1 MSRVLKPLALS
12 LVLALAALPAR
23 AQPPVWVVRDADSTI
38 VIFGS
43 VHLLPPGLDWR
54 PAALDAALKEA
65 DDLWFELPIDGG
77 SSREAAQLAVAR
89 GILPPGET
97 LSSKLSRRGRARLT
111 EIAARLNLPMA
122 SLERMRPWLADLTL
136 GVAQLAAGGA
146 NGSDGVERTLSL
158 SAPATAQRRAFE
170 TPEQQIAFFADASDN
185 EQVKA
190 LEHSL
195 REMQDQPRTSGQ
207 MIDAWLAGD
216 LKALK
221 RRGLNPMRRNS
232 PGLYRRLVT
241 ERNARWTQ
249 MLTER
254 LAGSGET
261 VVVVGAAHL
270 IGKDGL
276 PAMLRA
282 RGIAVEGP

>member
-1 MSRVLKPLALS
+1 VSGVLKSLALS

-54 PAALDAALKEA
+54 PAALDAALKDA

-77 SSREAAQLAVAR
+77 ASREAAQLAVAR
-89 GILPPGET
+89 GILPLGET
-97 LSSKLSRRGRARLT
+97 LSSKLSRRGRARLKKT
-111 EIAARLNLPMA
+111 AARLNLPMA
-122 SLERMRPWLADLTL
+122 ALDRMRPWLADLTL
-136 GVAQLAAGGA
+136 GVAQLAKGGA

-170 TPEQQIAFFADASDN
+170 TPEQQIAMFADAPDK

-195 REMQDQPRTSGQ
+195 REMRNAPKTSGQ
-207 MIDAWLAGD
+207 MIDAWVAGD
-216 LKALK
+216 LKTLE
-221 RRGLNPMRRNS
+221 RRGLTPMRRNS

-249 MLTER
+249 MLAER

>member
-1 MSRVLKPLALS
+1 MLRPLILALG
-12 LVLALAALPAR
+12 LALTALPAS

-54 PAALDAALKEA
+54 PAALDAALKDA
-65 DDLWFELPIDGG
+65 DDLWFELPIDGTA
-77 SSREAAQLAVAR
+77 SRETAQLAVAR
-89 GILPPGET
+89 GVLPPGET
-97 LSSKLSRRGRARLT
+97 LSSRLSRKGRARLT
-111 EIAARLNLPMA
+111 AAAERLHVPMA
-122 SLERMRPWLADLTL
+122 ALERMRPWLADLTL
-136 GVAQLAAGGA
+136 GVAQLAGGGA
-146 NGSDGVERTLSL
+146 NGSDGVERTLSRA
-158 SAPATAQRRAFE
+158 APASAQRRAFE
-170 TPEQQIAFFADASDN
+170 TPEQQIAFFADVPDK
-185 EQVKA
+185 EQVAA

-195 REMQDQPRTSGQ
+195 REMQAEPRTYDKL
-207 MIDAWLAGD
+207 IEAWVVGD
-216 LKALK
+216 LKMLE
-221 RRGLNPMRRNS
+221 RRGLAPMRRAS
-232 PGLYRRLVT
+232 PRLYRRLVT
-241 ERNARWTQ
+241 QRNARWTQ

>member
-1 MSRVLKPLALS
+1 VFRPLILAFG
-12 LVLALAALPAR
+12 LALAALPAR

-77 SSREAAQLAVAR
+77 ASREAAQLAVAR
-89 GILPPGET
+89 GVLPPGET

-111 EIAARLNLPMA
+111 KIAARLNLPMPA
-122 SLERMRPWLADLTL
+122 LERMRPWLADLTL
-136 GVAQLAAGGA
+136 GVAQLAEGGA

-170 TPEQQIAFFADASDN
+170 TPEQQIAMFADAPEA
-185 EQVKA
+185 EQLKA
-190 LEHSL
+190 LERSL
-195 REMQDQPRTSGQ
+195 REMQDQPHASGQ
-207 MIDAWLAGD
+207 MIAAWVAGD
-216 LKALK
+216 LKTLE
-221 RRGLNPMRRNS
+221 RRGLTPMRRAS

-282 RGIAVEGP
+282 RGVAVEGP